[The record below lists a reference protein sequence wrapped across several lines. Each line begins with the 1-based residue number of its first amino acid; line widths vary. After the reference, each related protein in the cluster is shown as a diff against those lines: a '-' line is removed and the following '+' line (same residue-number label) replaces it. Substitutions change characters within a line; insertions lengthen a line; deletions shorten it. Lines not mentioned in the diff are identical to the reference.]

1 LGKILRM
8 THWCFGMLRIT
19 GLWMT
24 EPQRDYL
31 SSWIAILVCFTTFT
45 LLCSRHCQ
53 TQSQTPIGKR
63 WNLINTKCFFL
74 FFNYFMYFKKNLRIL
89 VNGQAMATWPDA
101 LKIAKM
107 AKNSHLW
114 THWLRA
120 QSQSTRAVCRRQRHS
135 SLDAWLWELRIIFYY

>member
-1 LGKILRM
+1 M
-8 THWCFGMLRIT
+8 THWCFGNLACLELLASRWLNLNVIICLVELR
-19 GLWMT
+19 
-24 EPQRDYL
+24 
-31 SSWIAILVCFTTFT
+31 ILVCFTAFT

-74 FFNYFMYFKKNLRIL
+74 FFNCFMYFKKNLRIL

-114 THWLRA
+114 LWTHCA
-120 QSQSTRAVCRRQRHS
+120 TAVSAIS
-135 SLDAWLWELRIIFYY
+135 SIDGFPIIDRWPF